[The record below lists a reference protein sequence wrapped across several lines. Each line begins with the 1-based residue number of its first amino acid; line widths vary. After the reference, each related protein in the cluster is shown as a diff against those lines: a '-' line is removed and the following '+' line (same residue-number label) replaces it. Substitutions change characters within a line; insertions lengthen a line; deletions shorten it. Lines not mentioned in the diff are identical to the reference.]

1 MKNDDIKFEIIDNKE
16 VTVSGYHELKD
27 RKGVIVGDGIAFFF
41 GQGWHNHELYIA
53 NTITGKIR
61 KLSTTN
67 GELLVDDCDIDY
79 WAIKNKCSNGFSNAQ
94 AKAIQYASIN
104 RWDCFKDGLCAI
116 SWMLYPDGRYF
127 ADSDGF
133 GIEDNDEEN
142 VYAIIDTNLDIIEP
156 FRPIEDIAIYL
167 EELRKNKRLIQKNRI
182 YL

>member
-1 MKNDDIKFEIIDNKE
+1 MENDIIKFEIIDGK
-16 VTVSGYHELKD
+16 VVIYGYPELKD
-27 RKGVIVGDGIAFFF
+27 SKGVIVGDGIVFFF

-53 NTITGKIR
+53 NITSGKIR

-79 WAIKNKCSNGFSNAQ
+79 RAIKNKCRNGFYNAQ
-94 AKAIQYASIN
+94 SKAIRYASIN

-116 SWMLYPDGRYF
+116 SWMLYPDGQYF

-133 GIEDNDEEN
+133 GMNDNDEEN

-156 FRPIEDIAIYL
+156 FRPIEDIAAYL
-167 EELRKNKRLIQKNRI
+167 KELRMNKREIQE
-182 YL
+182 